1 MIFQIISYIKF
12 IINSY
17 NGKAIKSIFLNNI
30 IDKVFKSELPADV
43 KQIFKAIRKSLT
55 VNHQI
60 IQVTDYGQ
68 GSKLFRD
75 NYRKVAKIAMVAGI
89 GRKRGELLIRLIQY
103 FKPENI
109 LELGTSVGMGTACL
123 SLGNSQSNIT
133 SLEGCPETAG
143 VANNLF
149 KEFGLTNIK
158 VVVGPFEDTLN
169 QVLDSQHYDFIYFD
183 GNHSKDATLDYFT
196 QCLFTLT
203 EKSVWLFDDIHWSKD
218 MEAAWEII
226 KAHKQVTSTIDTY
239 RWGLVFFKPT
249 ECWGD
254 NNISV

>member
-17 NGKAIKSIFLNNI
+17 NGKAIKSVFLNNI
-30 IDKVFKSELPADV
+30 IDKVFKSELPVDV

-183 GNHSKDATLDYFT
+183 GNHSKDATSDYFT

-218 MEAAWEII
+218 MEAAWESI

>member
-1 MIFQIISYIKF
+1 
-12 IINSY
+12 
-17 NGKAIKSIFLNNI
+17 
-30 IDKVFKSELPADV
+30 
-43 KQIFKAIRKSLT
+43 
-55 VNHQI
+55 
-60 IQVTDYGQ
+60 
-68 GSKLFRD
+68 
-75 NYRKVAKIAMVAGI
+75 MVAGI

-169 QVLDSQHYDFIYFD
+169 QV
-183 GNHSKDATLDYFT
+183 
-196 QCLFTLT
+196 
-203 EKSVWLFDDIHWSKD
+203 
-218 MEAAWEII
+218 
-226 KAHKQVTSTIDTY
+226 
-239 RWGLVFFKPT
+239 
-249 ECWGD
+249 
-254 NNISV
+254 

>member
-17 NGKAIKSIFLNNI
+17 NGKAIKSVFLNNI

-143 VANNLF
+143 VATIYLKNL
-149 KEFGLTNIK
+149 
-158 VVVGPFEDTLN
+158 D
-169 QVLDSQHYDFIYFD
+169 
-183 GNHSKDATLDYFT
+183 
-196 QCLFTLT
+196 
-203 EKSVWLFDDIHWSKD
+203 
-218 MEAAWEII
+218 
-226 KAHKQVTSTIDTY
+226 
-239 RWGLVFFKPT
+239 
-249 ECWGD
+249 
-254 NNISV
+254 

>member
-17 NGKAIKSIFLNNI
+17 NGKAIKSVFLNNI
-30 IDKVFKSELPADV
+30 IHKVFKSETPANT
-43 KQIFKAIRKSLT
+43 KQIFKAIRKSLAI
-55 VNHQI
+55 NPDK

-196 QCLFTLT
+196 QCLFMLT
-203 EKSVWLFDDIHWSKD
+203 EKSVWLFDDIHWSKG
-218 MEAAWEII
+218 MEAAWDII
-226 KAHKQVTSTIDTY
+226 KSHKLVISSIDTY
-239 RWGLVFFKPT
+239 RWGLVFFTPT
-249 ECWGD
+249 EPWGD
-254 NNISV
+254 INISV

>member
-17 NGKAIKSIFLNNI
+17 NGKAIKSVFLNNI

-169 QVLDSQHYDFIYFD
+169 QV
-183 GNHSKDATLDYFT
+183 
-196 QCLFTLT
+196 
-203 EKSVWLFDDIHWSKD
+203 
-218 MEAAWEII
+218 
-226 KAHKQVTSTIDTY
+226 
-239 RWGLVFFKPT
+239 
-249 ECWGD
+249 
-254 NNISV
+254 

>member
-1 MIFQIISYIKF
+1 
-12 IINSY
+12 
-17 NGKAIKSIFLNNI
+17 
-30 IDKVFKSELPADV
+30 
-43 KQIFKAIRKSLT
+43 
-55 VNHQI
+55 
-60 IQVTDYGQ
+60 
-68 GSKLFRD
+68 
-75 NYRKVAKIAMVAGI
+75 MVAGI

-123 SLGNSQSNIT
+123 SLGNPQSNIT
-133 SLEGCPETAG
+133 SLEGCTETAG

-169 QVLDSQHYDFIYFD
+169 QVLDKQKYDFIYFD